1 MAVSGF
7 SPVMPH
13 PEQDASVF
21 SRSHFLDYTFS
32 ITLSI
37 FDNGNDLPGGVPHCR
52 HIYRTAQFVLKRRAL
67 NLLREE
73 NTP

>member
-32 ITLSI
+32 ITLGSSI
-37 FDNGNDLPGGVPHCR
+37 AAM
-52 HIYRTAQFVLKRRAL
+52 IYRAAFRIAATFIALL
-67 NLLREE
+67 NLY
-73 NTP
+73 